1 MEKELCGI
9 MNKKLVSIFMAGI
22 LMFSGITGCS
32 FDKGQEAE
40 EGAKGSEAAPDTE
53 GADSETDTNTDNS
66 SNQIVIGDME
76 WSTGDI
82 TPYWTSNS
90 VDSRVYRMISGYA
103 TTVQNSSGSWQ
114 YNDTVVTQVQKEEQK
129 NGAKTWTFTIRNGLK
144 WSNGETITAEDYV
157 FAILLTYSNEWISA
171 LGAEKS
177 LDSMAQYYVGASD
190 YRNGLR
196 DYFRGV
202 HLIDKMTFSITVD
215 ARNLPNYYEKQLVCV
230 APEYRKGW
238 LPEDVTV
245 EETEDGARLSD
256 NFTAEYIVETVNA
269 FRFQP
274 LVCCGPYQFESY
286 DYDSGVYTLSKNPY
300 FKGNYK
306 GQTANVERVIYK
318 YVSTDTALEQLRRGN
333 IDVLAH
339 CSDPDV
345 VSNGLSLVLY
355 GAFHD
360 CMNSRLGY
368 GMISFKCNQG
378 PTQYAAVRQAVAY
391 LLDRDSLI
399 EKYLGG
405 YSSTVNGPYSSMMW
419 MVQNHEEKLQEL
431 NSYDYSP
438 EYAAALLEADGWVY
452 NEDGS
457 DYSGEGIR
465 YKKTD
470 RRTYMPLVI
479 EWCAPEASSVTP
491 YLKEALIDNPAV
503 AAVGM
508 QIHVTEVSVN
518 ELEMY
523 YYDNTE
529 DNPYQMF
536 SLACDFKG
544 VYDFTEKFEPGG
556 DLNLYALVDDGEK
569 IIEPIFEDSEAASGG
584 GSEAGSETGLE
595 GASEAG
601 SEESSEAASEGD
613 SETDSEK
620 ASEVASEEE
629 PPQIIYELACAMRE
643 TDESSDTA
651 YFWRWFAFVKR
662 WNQLLPEIPL
672 YSNNY
677 YDFYANRIEG
687 YEMEGYNQDI
697 SDTIL
702 YLKVK

>member
-1 MEKELCGI
+1 
-9 MNKKLVSIFMAGI
+9 MNKKLVSILMAGI

-32 FDKGQEAE
+32 FDNRQEAE
-40 EGAKGSEAAPDTE
+40 EEAKETEAAPDTE
-53 GADSETDTNTDNS
+53 EADSEADTNTDH
-66 SNQIVIGDME
+66 SNDQIVIGDME

-114 YNDTVVTQVQKEEQK
+114 YNDTVVAKVQKEEQK

-144 WSNGETITAEDYV
+144 WSNGEAITAEDYV

-171 LGAEKS
+171 LEAEKS
-177 LDSMAQYYVGASD
+177 LDSMAQYYAGASD

-202 HLIDKMTFSITVD
+202 HLIDKMTFSVTVD

-245 EETEDGARLSD
+245 EETENGARLSD
-256 NFTAEYIVETVNA
+256 NFTAEYIAETVNA

-274 LVCCGPYQFESY
+274 TVCCGPYQFESY
-286 DYDSGVYTLSKNPY
+286 DYDLGVYTLSKNPY

-306 GQTANVERVIYK
+306 GQTANVERVVYK
-318 YVSTDTALEQLRRGN
+318 YVSADTALEQLRRGD

-345 VSNGLSLVLY
+345 VSSGLSLVLY
-355 GAFHD
+355 GAFHY
-360 CMNSRLGY
+360 CMNSRSGY

-391 LLDRDSLI
+391 LLDRDSLV

-419 MVQNHEEKLQEL
+419 MVQNHQEKLQEL

-438 EYAAALLEADGWVY
+438 AYAAALLEADGWVY

-465 YKKTD
+465 YKKTG

-479 EWCAPEASSVTP
+479 EWCAPEASAVTP
-491 YLKEALIDNPAV
+491 YLKEALIENPAV
-503 AAVGM
+503 AAAGM

-529 DNPYQMF
+529 ENPYQMF
-536 SLACDFKG
+536 SLACDFEG
-544 VYDFTEKFEPGG
+544 VYDFTEKFEPGSS
-556 DLNLYALVDDGEK
+556 LNLYALVDDGER
-569 IIEPIFEDSEAASGG
+569 IVEPVVEDLEGDSETGAEGT
-584 GSEAGSETGLE
+584 SEAGSE
-595 GASEAG
+595 GASGTEP
-601 SEESSEAASEGD
+601 EESSEAASEVGSEGA
-613 SETDSEK
+613 SETGTGE
-620 ASEVASEEE
+620 ASETGTEADSEEE
-629 PPQIIYELACAMRE
+629 QPQIIYELACAMRE
-643 TDESSDTA
+643 TDESSDAA
-651 YFWRWFAFVKR
+651 YFRRWFAFVKR

-677 YDFYANRIEG
+677 YDFYSNRIEG
-687 YEMEGYNQDI
+687 YELEGYHQDI

-702 YLKVK
+702 YINVK